1 MIETYRKRRGHAFLP
16 PKAVSRKVPAIGTT
30 DGQGQDAIVHVH
42 YFTSSGDWYITEAD
56 FETGEVFG
64 WAELLPGCGELGYS
78 NLHELEDIYVP
89 PFHIVERDMH
99 WAPKP
104 LREVVR

>member
-1 MIETYRKRRGHAFLP
+1 M
-16 PKAVSRKVPAIGTT
+16 
-30 DGQGQDAIVHVH
+30 
-42 YFTSSGDWYITEAD
+42 
-56 FETGEVFG
+56 FG